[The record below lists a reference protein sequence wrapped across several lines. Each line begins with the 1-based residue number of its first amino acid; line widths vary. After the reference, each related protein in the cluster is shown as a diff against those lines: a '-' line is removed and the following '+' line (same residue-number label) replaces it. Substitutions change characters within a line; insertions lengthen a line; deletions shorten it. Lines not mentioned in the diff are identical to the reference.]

1 LRNPWKQ
8 YSKINPQREDGTRQI
23 NNEVLAALVRAKL
36 PTAEMSIV
44 LTIISKT
51 WGFNKKTDVISAKQ
65 FVDATGFTDRAIKK
79 AKVSLKKKCI
89 IQYAPSKRVHRGSPL
104 MEYLFNKHYDTW
116 KLENKGELKDTH
128 EPEFTHG
135 PMNGN
140 SKSVD
145 RKGVDVKKG
154 EPEFMGELSGQERVN
169 QSSPTKETITK
180 ENIYYADSDESAPL
194 SPKEKQEPFYKTKS
208 GKKLTGKR
216 LETFTLFWDAF
227 NFKQGKAS
235 AADSWLNIKPLTNRI
250 VADILTAAAI
260 EAERRDSTIAKG
272 GTPKWAQGWLTERRW
287 EDEVYQTNT
296 IAPKT
301 KTTEEIQAEIQE
313 KMS

>member
-1 LRNPWKQ
+1 
-8 YSKINPQREDGTRQI
+8 
-23 NNEVLAALVRAKL
+23 
-36 PTAEMSIV
+36 MSIV

-116 KLENKGELKDTH
+116 KVENMGELQDTH
-128 EPEFTHG
+128 EPEFTHK

-140 SKSVD
+140 GKSVD

-260 EAERRDSTIAKG
+260 EAERREGTIAKG

-296 IAPKT
+296 IAPKA

>member
-1 LRNPWKQ
+1 
-8 YSKINPQREDGTRQI
+8 
-23 NNEVLAALVRAKL
+23 
-36 PTAEMSIV
+36 MSIV

-116 KLENKGELKDTH
+116 KVENMGELQDTH
-128 EPEFTHG
+128 EPEFTHK

-140 SKSVD
+140 GKSVD
-145 RKGVDVKKG
+145 RKGVDAKKG

-260 EAERRDSTIAKG
+260 EAERREGTIAKG

-296 IAPKT
+296 IAPKA

>member
-1 LRNPWKQ
+1 MRNPWKQ

-260 EAERRDSTIAKG
+260 EAERREGTIAKG

-296 IAPKT
+296 IAPKA

>member
-1 LRNPWKQ
+1 MRNPWKQ

-169 QSSPTKETITK
+169 QSSPTKETSTK

-296 IAPKT
+296 IAPKA